1 MGEKVTLD
9 PLPKGVP
16 VRGAPMYQLMGRFSA
31 EVALSV
37 SVSPMHTD
45 AELGEMRS
53 VSGVCMR
60 ILIVSRSI
68 HPTRYVIVAMYDADW
83 VIVIVGDIAWEKGF
97 GGKEGGGVAPP
108 VAAQVTEA
116 ISLGGTESR
125 AVRYNLSHVPRHTNL
140 SRVTTVSPGP
150 RTTAI

>member
-16 VRGAPMYQLMGRFSA
+16 VRGAPTYQLIGRFSA
-31 EVALSV
+31 EVAVSV
-37 SVSPMHTD
+37 IVSPMHTD

-68 HPTRYVIVAMYDADW
+68 HHTRYVIVAMYDADW
-83 VIVIVGDIAWEKGF
+83 VTVIVGDIAWERGSAGRK
-97 GGKEGGGVAPP
+97 
-108 VAAQVTEA
+108 
-116 ISLGGTESR
+116 
-125 AVRYNLSHVPRHTNL
+125 AV
-140 SRVTTVSPGP
+140 G
-150 RTTAI
+150 

>member
-1 MGEKVTLD
+1 LGEKVTLD

-16 VRGAPMYQLMGRFSA
+16 VRGAPTYQLIGRFSA
-31 EVALSV
+31 EVAVSV
-37 SVSPMHTD
+37 SVSPIHTD
-45 AELGEMRS
+45 AGLGEMRS

-60 ILIVSRSI
+60 IVIVSRSI
-68 HPTRYVIVAMYDADW
+68 HPPRYMIVAMYDADW
-83 VIVIVGDIAWEKGF
+83 VTVIVGDIAWERGF

-108 VAAQVTEA
+108 VAVQITEA

-125 AVRYNLSHVPRHTNL
+125 AVRYNLSRVPRHTNV

-150 RTTAI
+150 RTTAM